1 MTTATTENTQTQ
13 PVQATDA
20 DAVPK
25 KSRARPFLIL
35 AAVMALALGTYGAE
49 RYLTK
54 DLEGTDDAQ
63 VRSDVVPIAAR
74 VSGTVQRLVVQPNQ
88 VVKRGEPLLI
98 VDDAE
103 FAAKVKQAE
112 AELETARA
120 QAAAADAQV
129 QVVAA
134 TAKGGLSSATAAV
147 SANAATASQA
157 AANVAQAQA
166 SIAHAQADATRTKTD
181 LDRVQK
187 LHTANAVAEADLDR
201 AGTANDAAQAALVAA
216 KAQLAAAEEAR
227 NAARSHVV
235 EARGRLVEST
245 PTESKIAVATAE
257 AALALAR
264 VKSAEAALDL
274 RRLDL
279 AYTKIN
285 APTDG
290 QVSELSVHEGQ
301 LISIGQTLAMLVPR
315 ATYIVANFKETQI
328 GRMRVGQPV
337 EVDVDAF
344 PGRHFE
350 AKVESLSAG
359 TGAQFS
365 LLPPDNA
372 SGNFVKVV
380 QRVPVRIAW
389 ENLPADVP
397 MRAGLSADVTVR
409 LQ

>member
-1 MTTATTENTQTQ
+1 
-13 PVQATDA
+13 VQA
-20 DAVPK
+20 VPVPESPAPK
-25 KSRARPFLIL
+25 RGRARPFVILGVVLSL
-35 AAVMALALGTYGAE
+35 AAAAYGTE

-54 DLEGTDDAQ
+54 DQEGTDDAQ
-63 VRSDVVPIAAR
+63 VKSDVVPIAAR
-74 VSGTVQRLVVQPNQ
+74 VAGTVSKLMVTPNQ
-88 VVKRGEPLLI
+88 VVKKGEPLLAL
-98 VDDAE
+98 DDAE
-103 FAAKVKQAE
+103 FVAKVKQAE
-112 AELETARA
+112 AELETAKA
-120 QAAAADAQV
+120 QAAAAEAQV
-129 QVVAA
+129 QVVSA
-134 TAKGGLSSATAAV
+134 TAKGGFSSATAAV

-157 AANVAQAQA
+157 SANVAQAQA
-166 SIAHAQADATRTKTD
+166 SIARAQADATRTKTD

-187 LHTANAVAEADLDR
+187 LRAANAIAEAELDR
-201 AGTANDAAQAALVAA
+201 AETANDSAQAALVAA

-227 NAARSHVV
+227 NAAQSHVV

-245 PTESKIAVATAE
+245 PIESKIAAATADAE
-257 AALALAR
+257 LAHAR

-279 AYTKIN
+279 TYTKIL
-285 APTDG
+285 APADG
-290 QVSELSVHEGQ
+290 QVSEANVREGQ
-301 LISIGQTLAMLVPR
+301 IIAAGQTLGMLVPR

-337 EVDVDAF
+337 DVDVDAF
-344 PGRHFE
+344 PGHRFVG
-350 AKVESLSAG
+350 KIDSLSAG

-389 ENLPADVP
+389 QNLPNEVP
-397 MRAGLSADVTVR
+397 MRAGLSVDVTVH